1 VTTQASLFRD
11 GDFVRLWTIGLVGFF
26 VRWMEILVFG
36 IFTYQLTGSAF
47 MVASMTMLR
56 LLPLAV
62 LGVPLGALAARVP
75 RRNALALVQCG
86 LSVLSLALLALA
98 ALGLLQVWHIAV
110 ASVLNG
116 IAWAGDNPFR
126 RGLIGDVAGPQ
137 RMGHAMALDVG
148 ASNASRLVGLL
159 LAQSG
164 MTAVFLLVAVL
175 YLVALVAVLRVRD
188 RPLPQEASPS
198 GLRTLLAEGFLAA
211 RASPRLAGTLWIT
224 VLFNLF
230 GWPVLSMVPVIGKD
244 RLGLAPDGI
253 GLLASME
260 GVGTLIGAVALVT
273 LARPAI
279 YGPALDPRRR
289 RTAGAGRRSV
299 GVFCD
304 AGDDRVHRR
313 ARRPAHAGDGRA
325 HDVHRHRADR
335 LSRAGLARRAAG
347 RDARRRDLRGQ
358 RDPGAGRQLALVAR
372 LLAQRRHAAG
382 LTGRVAAGRRWG
394 AGARRGRRAA
404 GACATGRTRSAACRR
419 AARSPA
425 ARRAPPPAAR

>member
-148 ASNASRLVGLL
+148 ASNASRLVGPGLGGLL

-279 YGPALDPRRR
+279 YGRIYVGGVVLFLAMLPLFALSPHWIPA
-289 RTAGAGRRSV
+289 
-299 GVFCD
+299 
-304 AGDDRVHRR
+304 
-313 ARRPAHAGDGRA
+313 
-325 HDVHRHRADR
+325 
-335 LSRAGLARRAAG
+335 AA
-347 RDARRRDLRGQ
+347 AL
-358 RDPGAGRQLALVAR
+358 LALGVGQSAFSVMQATIVFIAAPVDRRMQAMGVLTMCIGTGPIGFLALGWLAER
-372 LLAQRRHAAG
+372 L
-382 LTGRVAAGRRWG
+382 G
-394 AGARRGRRAA
+394 A
-404 GACATGRTRSAACRR
+404 T
-419 AARSPA
+419 PA
-425 ARRAPPPAAR
+425 AVICAGSGILVLAASWPWWRACWRNDDTPRA